1 MLSLYHA
8 TGWALRYSSEL
19 RCPGI
24 TSKWCKDVLW
34 FEDARMSS
42 EPHRTTCCCVL
53 WYSNQHC
60 WSLISWLS
68 VKLAACSLLLSF
80 DITFFFY
87 CLIVSHQDWKAVT
100 APSLWNDLL
109 FKQPSNGISD
119 REIRLQCLGFSEIKS
134 LIDGRKDE
142 KGFSPWFCQWLWLYG
157 NLNRATFELRQSRQL
172 VAFVLYV
179 HVYRF

>member
-1 MLSLYHA
+1 MGSWIQFWATMSWNYLEVMQGRFVIRRRTDELWTSPDHMLL
-8 TGWALRYSSEL
+8 
-19 RCPGI
+19 CPLVFKPTLLI
-24 TSKWCKDVLW
+24 TD
-34 FEDARMSS
+34 F
-42 EPHRTTCCCVL
+42 
-53 WYSNQHC
+53 
-60 WSLISWLS
+60 
-68 VKLAACSLLLSF
+68 LAFSQVSRLF
-80 DITFFFY
+80 ITFVIWHYFFFY